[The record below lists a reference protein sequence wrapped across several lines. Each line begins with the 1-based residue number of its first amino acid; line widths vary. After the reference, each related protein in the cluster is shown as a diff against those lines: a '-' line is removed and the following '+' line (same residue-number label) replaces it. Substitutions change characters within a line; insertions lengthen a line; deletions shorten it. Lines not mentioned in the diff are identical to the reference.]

1 MGKTGRTQSSM
12 DSVPTQL
19 PQTTPQD
26 YILSDHSFTLQSM
39 MEMQKVLGQL
49 TQAVTTLTEE
59 SKKSSTK
66 LDEISHKIYAAQVTI
81 KVVGGILGVISSAA
95 LVLFYKI
102 WAVIAPL
109 IQLKP
114 HP

>member
-1 MGKTGRTQSSM
+1 MGKPEHAQSSTG
-12 DSVPTQL
+12 SVPTQS

-26 YILSDHSFTLQSM
+26 YILSDHSFTLQSI

-59 SKKSSTK
+59 SKKNSTK
-66 LDEISHKIYAAQVTI
+66 LDEISHKIYAAE
-81 KVVGGILGVISSAA
+81 VVGGL
-95 LVLFYKI
+95 LVLIGGGSLWLIWKI
-102 WAVIAPL
+102 WGTIAPL
-109 IQLKP
+109 IQLKL

>member
-1 MGKTGRTQSSM
+1 MSNPGHAQGSTG
-12 DSVPTQL
+12 SVPTQS

-26 YILSDHSFTLQSM
+26 YLLSDHSFTLQAM

-49 TQAVTTLTEE
+49 TQAVITLTEE
-59 SKKSSTK
+59 SKKNSTK
-66 LDEISHKIYAAQVTI
+66 LDEISHKVYAAQVTI
-81 KVVGGILGVISSAA
+81 KIIGAILGVIGSAA
-95 LVLFYKI
+95 IVLFYKI
-102 WAVIAPL
+102 WADIAPL

>member
-1 MGKTGRTQSSM
+1 MGKTGREQSSM

-19 PQTTPQD
+19 PQTTPQAYPPSD
-26 YILSDHSFTLQSM
+26 YSFTLQSI
-39 MEMQKVLGQL
+39 MEMQKTLGQL

-66 LDEISHKIYAAQVTI
+66 LDQISHKIYAAE
-81 KVVGGILGVISSAA
+81 VVGGL
-95 LVLFYKI
+95 LVLIIGGALLLFSRI
-102 WAVIAPL
+102 WVPVAPL